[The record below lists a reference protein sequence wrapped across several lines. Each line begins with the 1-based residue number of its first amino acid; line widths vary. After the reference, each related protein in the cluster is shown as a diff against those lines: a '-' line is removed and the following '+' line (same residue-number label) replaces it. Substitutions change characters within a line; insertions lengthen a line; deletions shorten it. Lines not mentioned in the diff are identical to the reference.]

1 MLIAIPNP
9 HFLLRRLHSLS
20 GLLPIGTFLAFH
32 LWENSQA
39 RLGMEHY
46 NGAVVGWLHQLNYLP
61 LIEVFAIALPIL
73 FHAAYGLVI
82 LRQGRSELRR
92 YPYLRSRLYWLQRAS
107 GVAILLFLILHVGLT
122 RISSLFQPAIRHNLF
137 AHMQDILSDPWMFAL
152 YVSGLLLSV
161 FHLCNGIWS
170 MGIVWGL
177 TTSPRAQ
184 RLSARGCAT
193 LGVVLAGLGIH
204 GLLGFVA

>member
-1 MLIAIPNP
+1 MLIELASP
-9 HFLLRRLHSLS
+9 HFLLRRLHSLL
-20 GLLPIGTFLAFH
+20 GLLPSGAFLMFH

-61 LIEVFAIALPIL
+61 VIEVFAIALPIL

-92 YPYLRSRLYWLQRAS
+92 YPYWRNRLYWLQRVS
-107 GVAILLFLILHVGLT
+107 GVAILLFLLMHVGLT
-122 RISSLFQPAIRHNLF
+122 RISSLFQPVIRDNLF
-137 AHMQDILSDPWMFAL
+137 AHMQGLLSNPWMFAL

-177 TTSPRAQ
+177 TTSQRAQ
-184 RLSARGCAT
+184 RLSARGCAA
-193 LGVVLAGLGIH
+193 LGVVLSGLGLH